1 MFLRFL
7 TRLFLGILIGYLGFY
22 LSNRFLPHTNLLFI
36 PNAYQFFVT
45 LACAIYGYF
54 ALPFAYMTY
63 QRMLITW
70 LFNFVH
76 SIVGDT
82 LQDFYSRLLNEI
94 STSQEATRK
103 KKEGKDKKTDSNIY
117 NPMILDTSAIID
129 GRIGEIIKT
138 GFLFGTIVIPQF
150 VIQELQYIAD
160 SADELKRGRGR
171 KGLELLNELKKL
183 KFTKDKLVVK
193 IVNNDYEKI
202 KKVDD
207 KLIRL
212 AKTMRGSIV
221 TTDFNLNKVASVNSI
236 KILNVN
242 TLSNAVKTVTL
253 PGENLEIK
261 VIQEGKEKK
270 QGVGYLEDGTM
281 VVVENGSHM
290 VGKTAKVNV
299 SRVLQTAAG
308 KMIFT
313 ELNEFNAAAI

>member
-1 MFLRFL
+1 MFLRYL
-7 TRLFLGILIGYLGFY
+7 TRVFLAILVGSLGFY
-22 LSNRFLPHTNLLFI
+22 FSSNFLPEKNVLFLPHL
-36 PNAYQFFVT
+36 YQILVIT
-45 LACAIYGYF
+45 LICATYGYF

-63 QRMLITW
+63 QRMLVTW
-70 LFNFVH
+70 MFNFVH

-82 LQDFYSRLLNEI
+82 LQDFYSRLVQEI
-94 STSQEATRK
+94 NISPDSAKKRK
-103 KKEGKDKKTDSNIY
+103 DAKDKKTESSIV
-117 NPMILDTSAIID
+117 NPLILDTSAIID

-138 GFLFGTIVIPQF
+138 GFLFGTLIIPQF

-160 SADELKRGRGR
+160 SPDELKRNRGR
-171 KGLELLNELKKL
+171 KGLELLNDMKKL
-183 KFTKDKLVVK
+183 KVTKDKLVVK
-193 IVNNDYEKI
+193 IINSDYEKI

-212 AKTMRGSIV
+212 ARTMKGTIV
-221 TTDFNLNKVASVNSI
+221 TTDYNLNKVAAINSI

-253 PGENLEIK
+253 PGEKMEIK

-270 QGVGYLEDGTM
+270 QGVGYLDDGTM
-281 VVVENGSHM
+281 VVIENGNTL
-290 VGKTAKVNV
+290 VGKMALVNV

-313 ELNEFNAAAI
+313 EVIDTQ